1 MIGAVRR
8 SAMLKRA
15 PVLVTL
21 LVAAALRLTGLNWD
35 GGIAAHPDERYIVG
49 VAESL
54 RWPDMMNPLAVAP
67 DFAYGHL
74 SLYLLALTGGLR
86 GAGNMLM
93 VGRVLGAL
101 FEVLTVALT
110 FELGRNVY
118 GVQWGL
124 LGATLMALTLLHIQ
138 QAHFYTADTL
148 LASFAPGAILF
159 SARLARSG
167 RLDNALLAGVWAGL
181 AVGTKSSAALL
192 IFPVGVACALLP
204 DGRSRLRRGLQS
216 GAALLATFALTN
228 PFVIRNPSIFL
239 HNVMEQAAIASGALD
254 VPYTRQYHATWPY
267 LYPAAQL
274 LWGMGLPLT
283 LAAVGGLFCTLW
295 EAVRKPLAQAEWVV
309 LSWVVPGL
317 AFFGALYARFPR
329 YLLPF
334 VPVLVLYA
342 ARAGKMVSALP
353 PLRVTELIPWG
364 VFYSLPLAFFCLCYC
379 LAFVNIY
386 RSPHP
391 WIAASEWFYKH
402 VPAGATIAVEEW
414 DHPLP
419 LRAEGYRMLVLP
431 VFEEE
436 GPEKWKVIE
445 QILAQ
450 TDYIVIASQRGYGSL
465 ARWPARYP
473 MMGRYYRLLFTGA
486 LGFEPVA
493 CFWRYPGLGPL
504 TLASDPT
511 AGLGFS
517 LPQQC
522 WPDSSLVLRTGR
534 LDESFSVYDHPQTI
548 IFRRGNYLRAD

>member
-1 MIGAVRR
+1 MWTARR
-8 SAMLKRA
+8 AAMLKRGL
-15 PVLVTL
+15 VLATL

-54 RWPDMMNPLAVAP
+54 RWPDQMNPLAIAP

-74 SLYLLALTGGLR
+74 PLYLLALTGGLR
-86 GAGNMLM
+86 GTGNMLI
-93 VGRVLGAL
+93 VGRALGAL
-101 FEVLTVALT
+101 FEVLSVAFT
-110 FELGRNVY
+110 FELGRNACGVY
-118 GVQWGL
+118 CGL
-124 LGATLMALTLLHIQ
+124 SGAALMALTLLHVQ

-148 LASFAPGAILF
+148 LTPFVLGAILF
-159 SARLARSG
+159 SARLARCNRPG
-167 RLDNALLAGVWAGL
+167 NAVLAGIWTGL
-181 AVGTKSSAALL
+181 AVGTKLSGALL
-192 IFPVGVACALLP
+192 ILPVGVACALLP
-204 DGRSRLRRGLQS
+204 DGRSRLHRGLQA
-216 GAALLATFALTN
+216 GVALLATFALTN
-228 PFVIRNPSIFL
+228 PFVIRDPSIFL
-239 HNVMEQAAIASGALD
+239 HNVLEQAAIASGALD

-267 LYPAAQL
+267 LYPALQL
-274 LWGMGLPLT
+274 LWGMGLPVA
-283 LAAVGGLFCTLW
+283 LAAFGGFLYTLW
-295 EAVRKPLAQAEWVV
+295 EAVRKPLPQAEWVM
-309 LSWVVPGL
+309 LSWVMPGL

-334 VPVLVLYA
+334 VPILVLYA
-342 ARAGKMVSALP
+342 ARAVQIVSALP
-353 PLRVTELIPWG
+353 PLRLTKVIPWH
-364 VFYSLPLAFFCLCYC
+364 VVYSLLLSFFCLFYC

-386 RSPHP
+386 RFPHP

-402 VPAGATIAVEEW
+402 VPAGAKITVEEW

-419 LRAEGYRMLVLP
+419 LRTEGYQMLEMP

-436 GPEKWKVIE
+436 GPEKWDAME

-473 MMGRYYRLLFTGA
+473 TMARYYRLLFTGA

-504 TLASDPT
+504 TLAGDPA

-517 LPQQC
+517 LPEQC
-522 WPDSSLVLRTGR
+522 WPDAPLVLRTGR
-534 LDESFSVYDHPQTI
+534 LDESFSVYDHPQTV
-548 IFRRGNYLRAD
+548 IFRRIHDGA